1 MTNKIITIVILIAI
15 VQVTNAQDKVIK
27 KFPKA
32 KNSIIVIAHRGDHE
46 IAPENS
52 LLSLQNAIADGVD
65 YVEIDLRTTKDSQLV
80 LLHDETVDR
89 MTNGVGKVAEMNLDK
104 IKSLKLF
111 NKKID
116 NSDTL
121 AIPTFVE
128 ALKVCKGKVNIYLDF
143 KNANVQQTMAEIAKQ
158 QMQDQIVVY
167 INSPKQYMDWVK
179 YAPSIPLILSLNRKI
194 NDSATMVNYVNN
206 LHIDILDG
214 SWTEYNTTTVNAAT
228 LQNVPVWADMQSLEE
243 DESYWLKGIELGIK
257 GIQTDHPK
265 KLVQYIKKR
274 SFELSKPIKKS

>member
-1 MTNKIITIVILIAI
+1 MAKKIITIVLSIAI
-15 VQVTNAQDKVIK
+15 VQVTNAQYKVLK
-27 KFPKA
+27 KFPKS

-143 KNANVQQTMAEIAKQ
+143 KNANVQQTMEEIAKQ

-214 SWTEYNTTTVNAAT
+214 SWTEYNTTTVNAAK
-228 LQNVPVWADMQSLEE
+228 LQNIPVWADMQSLEE

-274 SFELSKPIKKS
+274 SFDLAKPIKKS